1 MKYLPEYVNYNLES
15 ALEAYTKIFFLLTP
29 EQQKKHKDA
38 IDKYYLCNELGALN
52 FDELLTKSETL
63 GLELACPFCKG
74 TKVLKNGK
82 VNENRQRYICSSCKK
97 TFYAAHNTL
106 LSNVTQDISVWVKFI
121 RGMLKQQSLEDL
133 SDECGISK
141 NTAFNWRLR
150 VFQALEILCYRI
162 KLSGVIMADDTRI
175 KYNLKGNHGEDFIMP
190 RNSRARGGSYST
202 ANSNENN
209 LCILC
214 AIDENGNSFSKIVGF
229 GIPAASRIRFGFKDK
244 IDLSNENNILVT
256 DGAQYFK
263 KTYEKYGFANW
274 HRQVTLTHGSK
285 RVPNTSSNYNIQPI
299 NAYHSRLKRFIR
311 NFNGISSKY
320 LPGYLLLF
328 DYLQNNKNIDE
339 TILCKEILSTMAIA
353 PKFSNAQIEMRYILP
368 ALNRCDAELWER
380 KVSVDE
386 QKIYQDWVKK
396 VPIKEIICKY
406 QIPRRKIYAIRDK
419 VDKYNLHDVI
429 VNKKFK
435 KYTKPPCR
443 ASGAYSMQDW
453 EIFLKYYNQG
463 ISARKL
469 ASEYNIGR
477 GTVYSIVN
485 AIKNRPEVQ
494 KVEKHPDIG
503 NRNILQALP
512 EITNRNEVIYD
523 EYKVLNSSGMLQKDI
538 FEILAQKYKRNTKYI
553 GNVIYEYKS
562 NDITSDYR
570 YHWTEERKKLKPDEY
585 YEFLQKRN
593 RAFVKDVDNYTT
605 FNPKAS
611 RNEAFRVLAP
621 KYNISA
627 SFASLIYYYPKKYL
641 YIYDKYIEKQKVKQL
656 EEVREQEP

>member
-1 MKYLPEYVNYNLES
+1 MKYLPENVDYDLES

-52 FDELLTKSETL
+52 FDELLTKSEAL
-63 GLELACPFCKG
+63 GLELVCPFCKG

-82 VNENRQRYICSSCKK
+82 VNANRQRYICSSCKK

-106 LSNVTQDISVWVKFI
+106 LSNVTQDVSVWIKFI

-141 NTAFNWRLR
+141 NTALYWRLR
-150 VFQALEILCYRI
+150 VFQALGILCDKI
-162 KLSGVIMADDTRI
+162 KLSGVITADDTRI

-190 RNSRARGGSYST
+190 RNSRERGGSYST
-202 ANSNENN
+202 GNSNENN

-214 AIDENGNSFSKIVGF
+214 AIDENGNSFSKIIGF
-229 GIPAASRIRFGFKDK
+229 GNPSAARIRSGFKNK

-274 HRQVTLTHGSK
+274 HRQVTLTYGSK
-285 RVPNTSSNYNIQPI
+285 RVPNTKDNYNIQPI

-311 NFNGISSKY
+311 NFNGISTKY

-353 PKFSNAQIEMRYILP
+353 PKFSNEQIEMRYMIP
-368 ALNRCDAELWER
+368 ALNRIDAELWER
-380 KVSVDE
+380 RIPAIE

-396 VPIKEIICKY
+396 VPIKEIIKKY
-406 QIPRRKIYAIRDK
+406 QIPRRKIYVIKDK
-419 VDKYNLHDVI
+419 VEKYNLHNI
-429 VNKKFK
+429 IINKKFK
-435 KYTKPPCR
+435 KYTSSQCR
-443 ASGAYSMQDW
+443 ASGGYSLQDW

-463 ISARKL
+463 ISVKRL
-469 ASEYNIGR
+469 AAEYNLCVKTIYNIING
-477 GTVYSIVN
+477 
-485 AIKNRPEVQ
+485 IKNRPEVQ
-494 KVEKHPDIG
+494 KIEKHPDIG
-503 NRNILQALP
+503 NSHSLQASL
-512 EITNRNEVIYD
+512 EILNRNNAIYD
-523 EYKVLNSSGMLQKDI
+523 EFKVLNNSNMLQKDI
-538 FEILAQKYKRNTKYI
+538 FRILGQKYNRSSTHVRRI
-553 GNVIYEYKS
+553 IYEYKS

-570 YHWTEERKKLKPDEY
+570 YHWTEERKNLDPDEY

-593 RAFVKDVDNYTT
+593 RTFVKDVDEYTAS
-605 FNPKAS
+605 NPKAS

-627 SFASLIYYYPKKYL
+627 SFASLVYYYPKKYL
-641 YIYDKYIEKQKVKQL
+641 YIYDEYIENQKVKQP
-656 EEVREQEP
+656 EEVRE

>member
-1 MKYLPEYVNYNLES
+1 MKYLPEYVDYNLET

-52 FDELLTKSETL
+52 FDELLTKSEAV
-63 GLELACPFCKG
+63 GLELVCPFCKG
-74 TKVLKNGK
+74 TNVLKNGK
-82 VNENRQRYICSSCKK
+82 VNTNRQRYICSSCKK

-106 LSNVTQDISVWVKFI
+106 LSNVTQDVSVWVKFI

-133 SDECGISK
+133 SDECGINKS
-141 NTAFNWRLR
+141 TALNWRLR
-150 VFQALEILCYRI
+150 VFQALEILCDKV
-162 KLSGVIMADDTRI
+162 KLSGIIIADDTRI

-202 ANSNENN
+202 ANSNENT

-229 GIPAASRIRFGFKDK
+229 GNPSAARIHSGFKDK

-274 HRQVTLTHGSK
+274 HRQVTLTYGSK
-285 RVPNTSSNYNIQPI
+285 KVPNTNSNYNIQPI

-311 NFNGISSKY
+311 NFNGVSSKY

-339 TILCKEILSTMAIA
+339 TILCKEILSTMVIA
-353 PKFSNAQIEMRYILP
+353 PRFSNEQIEMRYMIP
-368 ALNRCDAELWER
+368 TLNRIDAELWER
-380 KVSVDE
+380 RISVIE

-396 VPIKEIICKY
+396 VPIKEITTKY
-406 QIPRRKIYAIRDK
+406 QIPRRKIYVIKDK
-419 VDKYNLHDVI
+419 VEKHNLHAVI
-429 VNKKFK
+429 INKKIK
-435 KYTKPPCR
+435 RYTKPPSR
-443 ASGAYSMQDW
+443 TSGAYSMQDW

-463 ISARKL
+463 ISARRL
-469 ASEYNIGR
+469 ATEYSVGR
-477 GTVYSIVN
+477 GTIYCIVN
-485 AIKNRPEVQ
+485 AIKNRPEAQ
-494 KVEKHPDIG
+494 KIEKHPDIG
-503 NRNILQALP
+503 NRNILQKSQ
-512 EITNRNEVIYD
+512 EIINRNKIIYD
-523 EYKVLNSSGMLQKDI
+523 EYKVLNSSGLFQKDI
-538 FEILAQKYKRNTKYI
+538 FEILAKKYNRSIKYI
-553 GNVIYEYKS
+553 GNLIYEYKS

-570 YHWTEERKKLKPDEY
+570 YHWTEERKNLDPDEY

-593 RAFVKDVDNYTT
+593 RAFVKDVDEYTAS
-605 FNPKAS
+605 NPKAS
-611 RNEAFRVLAP
+611 RNKAFKALAG
-621 KYNISA
+621 KYNISD
-627 SFASLIYYYPKKYL
+627 SYASLVYYHPQKYL
-641 YIYDKYIEKQKVKQL
+641 YIYDEYLEKQKVKQP
-656 EEVREQEP
+656 EEVREQAP